1 MMHPVS
7 KAPHRLALGCCTGS
21 SVAVALLLA
30 TPAAAQEACFER
42 LDNGVDLTGWS
53 PSPTNM
59 HGPGQGW
66 TVEDGTIVGR
76 QTDGQQGG
84 ILVTDASYQDVE
96 VVLEVKIDWG
106 CDSGLFFRT
115 TDGNRAYQ
123 VTIDHVSD
131 SAVGTIWGEAFPQE
145 LREIPYLLTDD
156 GNTAVL
162 APDRHEEPIFD
173 LALWPSLWD
182 PTAFNE
188 IRARIEDNPPHMQVW
203 ISGTQVMDFTETI
216 LRDDVNASG
225 PLAIQVHGGSRW
237 ISGGTVAFRNI
248 RVRDLSVPCDEMPGG
263 DGAGGQP
270 QQGAGGSGGNPA
282 QAGEGGAPSEDGG
295 GGAGGSSVDAPTE
308 GTGGVTDPAVEGAA
322 GAGAEEPV
330 AGDPSGSPS
339 GAPNPGAPGADPPGA
354 ASGAP
359 IPQGSSGATPPSPS
373 TTPTMSGTGDGT
385 PPAGNPPPQETTAGA
400 GDPSLGSTTDDGGCG
415 CRLVG
420 RFDSPDTESLRN
432 ESLRNEALRNVSAQG
447 VHRAE
452 RSWFFVLL
460 AGAALCR
467 RRRAPRAS

>member
-7 KAPHRLALGCCTGS
+7 KAPHRLTLGCCTGS
-21 SVAVALLLA
+21 SIAVALLLA
-30 TPAAAQEACFER
+30 TPVAAQEACFER

-66 TVEDGTIVGR
+66 TVEDGAIVGR

-96 VVLEVKIDWG
+96 VILEVKIDWG

-248 RVRDLSVPCDEMPGG
+248 RVRDLSLPCDEMPGG

-270 QQGAGGSGGNPA
+270 AQGAGGSGGNPA
-282 QAGEGGAPSEDGG
+282 QSGEGGAPSEGG
-295 GGAGGSSVDAPTE
+295 GGAGGGSVDAPTE
-308 GTGGVTDPAVEGAA
+308 GTGGVTEPSVEGAA
-322 GAGAEEPV
+322 GAGAGEQP
-330 AGDPSGSPS
+330 ASGDASG
-339 GAPNPGAPGADPPGA
+339 NPEATPDPEAPGTDVPGA
-354 ASGAP
+354 ASGTP
-359 IPQGSSGATPPSPS
+359 MPQTSPSGSSSSAAPTTSAT
-373 TTPTMSGTGDGT
+373 SGT
-385 PPAGNPPPQETTAGA
+385 PSAGNMPPQETSASA
-400 GDPSLGSTTDDGGCG
+400 DDPSLGSTTADDGGCG
-415 CRLVG
+415 CRVVG
-420 RFDSPDTESLRN
+420 RDTSRHTTSAEGARPAEASSLF
-432 ESLRNEALRNVSAQG
+432 A
-447 VHRAE
+447 
-452 RSWFFVLL
+452 LL
-460 AGAALCR
+460 AAAALYR